1 LYHSNMTRNTVPIID
16 ATDMTVPASTASS
29 ELRIDA
35 DLLIPG
41 RGDPIKNA
49 TLICGTEKASDSNER
64 GKIVYVGSTSDVSSK
79 YSTLSATKVPVLM
92 PGLWDAHVHYFG
104 QKDLNLDA
112 VALIRPA
119 LSGMRAARDV
129 AATLNAGYT
138 SVREVGGYGIDFSQA
153 INEGWIPGPHIYS
166 AGAPLSQTA
175 GHGDLHTLPIE
186 LMHHKMHGEMPLHL
200 ADGVEE
206 AIKAVRLQ
214 IRRGAKL
221 IKICATGGV
230 LSRIDSPRAAQFNK
244 SELEAIV
251 EEATRTSM
259 YVAAHAHGTEGIIAA
274 LKAGVMTIEHGSY
287 LTDEAIEL
295 MKEKGAILVATRFI
309 QVHGTK
315 NPNIMPEESF
325 KKILEVNKAN
335 KKSYQKAVST
345 LAPRNHST
353 PVRLTSNRSKRASN
367 VLWEQTLA
375 CQTLRRI
382 SVMG

>member
-1 LYHSNMTRNTVPIID
+1 
-16 ATDMTVPASTASS
+16 
-29 ELRIDA
+29 
-35 DLLIPG
+35 
-41 RGDPIKNA
+41 
-49 TLICGTEKASDSNER
+49 
-64 GKIVYVGSTSDVSSK
+64 
-79 YSTLSATKVPVLM
+79 M

-104 QKDLNLDA
+104 APDLNLDK

-119 LSGMRAARDV
+119 LAGMRAARDV

-153 INEGWIPGPHIYS
+153 INEGWIPGPNIYS

-175 GHGDLHTLPIE
+175 GHGDLHTQPIE
-186 LMHHKMHGEMPLHL
+186 MIHHKMQEELPLFL
-200 ADGVEE
+200 ADGVDE

-214 IRRGAKL
+214 IRRGAKV

-230 LSRIDSPRAAQFNK
+230 LSRIDSPTAAQFNK

-251 EEATRTSM
+251 EEATRTNM
-259 YVAAHAHGTEGIIAA
+259 YVAAHAHGTEGILAA

-287 LTDEAIEL
+287 LTDEIIEL
-295 MKEKGAILVATRFI
+295 MKDKGAILVATRFI

-335 KKSYQKAVST
+335 KKSYEKAVCKPLVFSDLVFRGSNVSERMIERRVLRST
-345 LAPRNHST
+345 LN
-353 PVRLTSNRSKRASN
+353 LTRELSFFFWNDPS
-367 VLWEQTLA
+367 
-375 CQTLRRI
+375 I
-382 SVMG
+382 D

>member
-1 LYHSNMTRNTVPIID
+1 
-16 ATDMTVPASTASS
+16 
-29 ELRIDA
+29 
-35 DLLIPG
+35 
-41 RGDPIKNA
+41 
-49 TLICGTEKASDSNER
+49 
-64 GKIVYVGSTSDVSSK
+64 
-79 YSTLSATKVPVLM
+79 M

-175 GHGDLHTLPIE
+175 GHGDLHSQPIE
-186 LMHHKMHGEMPLHL
+186 LMHHKMQEGVPLYL
-200 ADGVEE
+200 ADGVDE

-251 EEATRTSM
+251 EEATRTNM

-287 LTDEAIEL
+287 LTDEAIDL

-309 QVHGTK
+309 QAHGTR
-315 NPNIMPEESF
+315 NPDIMPEESF
-325 KKILEVNKAN
+325 KKILEVDKAN
-335 KKSYQKAVST
+335 KKSYSEAV
-345 LAPRNHST
+345 
-353 PVRLTSNRSKRASN
+353 
-367 VLWEQTLA
+367 
-375 CQTLRRI
+375 C
-382 SVMG
+382 